1 MAWLFFTMASV
12 KMMFWKIG
20 HKITGHNVKGSLTI
34 AHRKFRAFFGTSPV
48 MCAVAWDLMA
58 SVRPND
64 SKPRHLL
71 WALILLKRHCIESS
85 NSAKVKM
92 TEKTFR
98 KWSLLFVDL
107 LEDMPVVKIAYI
119 FQKFYLP
126 IYDFIF

>member
-1 MAWLFFTMASV
+1 
-12 KMMFWKIG
+12 
-20 HKITGHNVKGSLTI
+20 
-34 AHRKFRAFFGTSPV
+34 
-48 MCAVAWDLMA
+48 
-58 SVRPND
+58 
-64 SKPRHLL
+64 
-71 WALILLKRHCIESS
+71 
-85 NSAKVKM
+85 M